1 MAIATD
7 IESRGTR
14 DLGRAADNEM
24 VRKHQPDRLLE
35 RAVPSG
41 VNMKAV
47 LGVRLIGAILGGLVA
62 MAVTPAEA
70 QKAAEGQS
78 TSTASGEKRADA
90 INDAVLAS
98 IMEITDRHW
107 HKGEYNHII
116 NLERMVIA
124 GRPDHLDAY
133 ANAAWL
139 LWSMN
144 RDAEAVALYEQGLK
158 ANPKTAFM
166 YDELGHYYYNRKK
179 DYTTAIRYY
188 EKAVTFGDCPDFTYR
203 MLAHS
208 YERNKQLD
216 KALVAWQRAVEKFP
230 ESQPAKNNLDRVR
243 RLIEQRGAKG

>member
-1 MAIATD
+1 
-7 IESRGTR
+7 
-14 DLGRAADNEM
+14 
-24 VRKHQPDRLLE
+24 
-35 RAVPSG
+35 
-41 VNMKAV
+41 MKAV
-47 LGVRLIGAILGGLVA
+47 QSGWLVGVVLAGLA
-62 MAVTPAEA
+62 GMAATPVLA
-70 QKAAEGQS
+70 QNAAAGPS
-78 TSTASGEKRADA
+78 KSVLSGEKRADA

-98 IMEITDRHW
+98 LAEITDLHW

-116 NLERMVIA
+116 NLDRMIIA

-144 RDAEAVALYEQGLK
+144 RDAEAVALYQQGLK

-179 DYTTAIRYY
+179 DYATAIRYY
-188 EKAVTFGDCPDFTYR
+188 EKAVTFDDCPDFTYR

-216 KALVAWQRAVEKFP
+216 KALAAWQRAVEKFP
-230 ESQPAKNNLDRVR
+230 ESQPAKNNLNRVKQ
-243 RLIEQRGAKG
+243 LVEQRGAKG